1 MNHTDRLNV
10 VSLVQMFDLE
20 IPLDYKMMVTDHEL
34 VNGNIVIKSVDV
46 YDLEGKFVKKAE
58 LGKLYKNINKYCF
71 VWK

>member
-1 MNHTDRLNV
+1 MNHTDRFNV
-10 VSLVQMFDLE
+10 ASLVQMFDLE
-20 IPLDYKMMVTDHEL
+20 IPLDYKMLVTDHEL

-58 LGKLYKNINKYCF
+58 LDKLYKNIHTYCF

>member
-10 VSLVQMFDLE
+10 ASLVQMFDLE
-20 IPLDYKMMVTDHEL
+20 IPLDYKMLVTDHEL

-46 YDLEGKFVKKAE
+46 YDLKGKFVKKAE
-58 LGKLYKNINKYCF
+58 LDKLYKNINKYCF